1 MTETKTKIHIESVQG
16 FKILCLA
23 KKTHRC
29 FDRTTERERDFLF
42 TYVNE
47 RGKGQETFF
56 VKQDI
61 AESVLNESLEL
72 PKQYKVSINFK

>member
-1 MTETKTKIHIESVQG
+1 MTETKIKVHIESVRR

-29 FDRTTERERDFLF
+29 FDRITEREKDFLF

-72 PKQYKVSINFK
+72 PKQYKVAIEFK